1 MEWLSEYDQLQF
13 EKGERRGIKA
23 GRAQGL
29 QEGRL
34 EGRQAGLQEGRQVA
48 AEMLGRQLNRR
59 FGALSPAVQKRLAK
73 ASPEQLVQW
82 SDAVLDATTLKQ
94 VFSSRL

>member
-1 MEWLSEYDQLQF
+1 MINSSLK
-13 EKGERRGIKA
+13 KGERRGIKA

-29 QEGRL
+29 QEGR
-34 EGRQAGLQEGRQVA
+34 QEGRQVA